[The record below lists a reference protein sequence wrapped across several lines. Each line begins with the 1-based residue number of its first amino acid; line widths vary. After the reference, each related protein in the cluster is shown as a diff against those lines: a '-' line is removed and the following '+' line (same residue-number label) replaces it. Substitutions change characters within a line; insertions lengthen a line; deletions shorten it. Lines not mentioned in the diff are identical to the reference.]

1 MYEPLSRCDIAVET
15 PTSVNKNVSIGMA
28 TSPGPIV
35 EVAGRTG
42 QKPPASSTKQRKK
55 HTSAPPQAWHDRARH
70 QARTRGRFNAQPADT
85 RRWLEPPESPMRL
98 IRW

>member
-15 PTSVNKNVSIGMA
+15 PTSVNKNVSIGVA

-55 HTSAPPQAWHDRARH
+55 HTSAPPQGGTGCRNGANQRDV
-70 QARTRGRFNAQPADT
+70 G
-85 RRWLEPPESPMRL
+85 PMRPSGC
-98 IRW
+98 WHPVT

>member
-1 MYEPLSRCDIAVET
+1 MYEPLSRCAIAVET
-15 PTSVNKNVSIGMA
+15 PTSVNKNDSIGVA

-55 HTSAPPQAWHDRARH
+55 HTSAPLQAEPGAATAPISWLL
-70 QARTRGRFNAQPADT
+70 RGS
-85 RRWLEPPESPMRL
+85 E
-98 IRW
+98 